1 MGLYFFSFLVSPLS
15 VQAETTVKTTED
27 FVADVEE
34 GIEEE
39 TNVETEQEL
48 EEDKQEIEETSKDI
62 KKEEAQELEAT
73 PVVPVEKTVDKVEEV
88 TEEET
93 DSVSEE
99 QEGSDEEAG
108 IALAAV
114 PVTARMSYPE
124 AIAVKYNVQIANAGY
139 SIDTLPW
146 GIPGHESAGKGSS
159 KDLIGQMV
167 QVISESPNGAYA
179 EIEMNGSYL
188 GWIDKKAFKGNVVRN
203 HRTYLV
209 NGGYS
214 IDTLPWG
221 TPGFKNVSNSSR
233 HLGADV
239 KIVMADASNSYYLA
253 VVDGTVSGWI
263 DSKAFSNP
271 ANNQT
276 AMIFKSGFSVDSM
289 PWGTPGFK
297 TLGSTTNYLGTNVTL
312 VQSDKHNAYAL
323 AILNGKPLGWVDKK
337 AFSMQQTKTK
347 QYLINPGYSIDGKPW
362 GESWNQKID
371 TTNNHLNKIVYVYNV
386 SDNGAYYFVKDAN
399 GKALGWVDR
408 KAFSNPAEQQPA
420 IIVRDGF
427 SVDTRPWGEPG
438 FKNIANIGDFYGE
451 SVTTIATSSNKA
463 YVLVELNNGVL
474 GWVDKKAVV
483 INPKKQKN
491 YILYPDYS
499 IDNKPWGEKGYKSRG
514 IGRTTAYLNQEVSI
528 YAVSDNQAY
537 YFVKDASGKPLGW
550 VDYKALGNM
559 NGLKR
564 TIKKTGFSIDSRPW
578 GEPGYTRIGKSDDH
592 LNKVMTILGTSSN
605 GAYSAILANGK
616 FLGWLDN
623 NAFQILVY
631 LDPGHGGIPSKG
643 GNPGAVYNGVREQD
657 LNLTIALQTKVK
669 LERLGYQV
677 VMSREDGNNSYANR
691 WEDDLYARPAHAN
704 QLGADIL
711 VSVHHNASGTW
722 DSSMN
727 GIETYIYGTNPNYPP
742 LPENED
748 SHNNP
753 QRVSESRK
761 LADAIQK
768 DLIANTGARNRGVQE
783 GAFIVVREAKMP
795 AVLLELGFMSNRA
808 ELNKLT
814 TNSYQQKLVNGIV
827 SVIHNYFLI

>member
-1 MGLYFFSFLVSPLS
+1 
-15 VQAETTVKTTED
+15 
-27 FVADVEE
+27 
-34 GIEEE
+34 
-39 TNVETEQEL
+39 
-48 EEDKQEIEETSKDI
+48 
-62 KKEEAQELEAT
+62 
-73 PVVPVEKTVDKVEEV
+73 
-88 TEEET
+88 
-93 DSVSEE
+93 
-99 QEGSDEEAG
+99 
-108 IALAAV
+108 
-114 PVTARMSYPE
+114 MSYPD
-124 AIAVKYNVQIANAGY
+124 AIALKYNIQIVNGGY

-146 GIPGHESAGKGSS
+146 GIPGHQSTGKGMSQ
-159 KDLIGQMV
+159 DFVGQIA
-167 QVISESPNGAYA
+167 QVVSESPNGAYA
-179 EIEMNGSYL
+179 EIEINGEYL
-188 GWIDKKAFKGNVVRN
+188 GWIDKKAFKGNVIRN
-203 HRTYLV
+203 RNEYLV
-209 NGGYS
+209 NSGYS
-214 IDTLPWG
+214 IDTMPWG

-233 HLGADV
+233 HLGSDV
-239 KIVMADASNSYYLA
+239 KIVMADASNHYYLA

-312 VQSDKHNAYAL
+312 VKSEKHNAYAL
-323 AILNGKPLGWVDKK
+323 AILNGKTLGWVDKK
-337 AFSMQQTKTK
+337 AFSMKQTKTK

-362 GESWNQKID
+362 GEPWNQKID

-399 GKALGWVDR
+399 GKALGWVDG

-420 IIVRDGF
+420 MVIRDGF
-427 SVDTRPWGEPG
+427 SIDTRPWGQPG
-438 FKNIANIGDFYGE
+438 FKKIANVGDFYGQ

-463 YVLVELNNGVL
+463 YVLVETSNGVL
-474 GWVDKKAVV
+474 GWIDKKAVV

-499 IDNKPWGEKGYKSRG
+499 IDNKPWGEKGYKSRD

-528 YAVSDNQAY
+528 YAISDNQAY
-537 YFVKDASGKPLGW
+537 YFVKDATGKPLGW

-578 GEPGYTRIGKSDDH
+578 GEPGYARIGKSADY
-592 LNKVMTILGTSSN
+592 LNKVVTILGTSSN

-623 NAFQILVY
+623 KAFQALVY
-631 LDPGHGGIPSKG
+631 LDPGHGGIPSRG
-643 GNPGAVYNGVREQD
+643 GNPGAVYNGIREQD
-657 LNLTIALQTKVK
+657 LNLTIALQVRDK
-669 LERLGYQV
+669 LESLGYQV
-677 VMSREDGNNSYANR
+677 VMSREDGNNSYADG

-704 QLGADIL
+704 KLGADIL

-727 GIETYIYGTNPNYPP
+727 GIETYIYGTNPSHPP

-753 QRVSESRK
+753 HRVSESRK
-761 LADAIQK
+761 LADAIHK
-768 DLIANTGARNRGVQE
+768 DLINNTGANDRGVNT
-783 GAFIVVREAKMP
+783 GAFIAVREAKMP

-827 SVIHNYFLI
+827 TGIHNYFLI